1 MRRPVPKVDSL
12 NLLDVL
18 DKYVRTKG
26 VKAAVFFGPYA
37 HIGRTQAAYAP
48 GLAFNFDILEALL
61 SVAPAGEVKSRV
73 LKGHLMTLQAK
84 YDGLSNNSPFS
95 KDLWSGHRAD
105 IISTMLCHLR
115 RVRQDTIRARQMQHT
130 ATDADVLAVDKLCML
145 LELTDASAFEGSSPR
160 DDTLSLPGSR
170 ACSRASYPGR
180 DTCYYPVM
188 ARNLK
193 REVSLDAD
201 GYLIFCLTV

>member
-1 MRRPVPKVDSL
+1 MRRPVPEVDSL

-26 VKAAVFFGPYA
+26 VKAAVFFGPYE

-61 SVAPAGEVKSRV
+61 SVAPAGEVKQSV

-105 IISTMLCHLR
+105 IMSTMPCRLR
-115 RVRQDTIRARQMQHT
+115 RVRQDTIRARQMQHK
-130 ATDADVLAVDKLCML
+130 ATDADVLAVDKLCLL

-160 DDTLSLPGSR
+160 DDTMSLPGSR
-170 ACSRASYPGR
+170 ACSRASSPGR
-180 DTCYYPVM
+180 DTAITPSWQ
-188 ARNLK
+188 
-193 REVSLDAD
+193 E
-201 GYLIFCLTV
+201 T